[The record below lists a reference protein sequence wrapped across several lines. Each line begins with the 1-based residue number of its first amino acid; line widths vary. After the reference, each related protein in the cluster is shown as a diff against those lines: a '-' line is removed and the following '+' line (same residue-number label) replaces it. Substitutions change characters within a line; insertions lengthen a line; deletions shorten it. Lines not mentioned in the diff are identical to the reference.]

1 MSNPF
6 KKKKSKSAS
15 AKLLRNHRVLH
26 AWRETILQISVQIAR
41 HIERATQVTQHVRG
55 FLFADARGNSLGNMW
70 TRAHVYL
77 LWIIHAGVYV
87 YMYIHVRAY
96 VRTDARKLGCGIH
109 NAMHTHRRGQRA
121 RILAVS
127 VSLVSLVSPILF
139 RDFSSLRTSSRASMQ
154 IISYILRVL

>member
-6 KKKKSKSAS
+6 KKKKSKSVS

-41 HIERATQVTQHVRG
+41 HIERATQVTQQARG
-55 FLFADARGNSLGNMW
+55 FLFADASGNSLGNMW

-96 VRTDARKLGCGIH
+96 VRTDARKLGCGIP
-109 NAMHTHRRGQRA
+109 NAHASAWSTSANSRGFCFTRFTRFA
-121 RILAVS
+121 
-127 VSLVSLVSPILF
+127 
-139 RDFSSLRTSSRASMQ
+139 DFISRFFFP
-154 IISYILRVL
+154 